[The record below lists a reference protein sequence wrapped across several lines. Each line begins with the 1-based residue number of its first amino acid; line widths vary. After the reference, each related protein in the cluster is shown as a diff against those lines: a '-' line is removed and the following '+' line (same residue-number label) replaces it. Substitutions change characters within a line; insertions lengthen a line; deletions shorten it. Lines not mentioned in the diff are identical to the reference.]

1 MDLFV
6 RLRLGVNARG
16 SGLRRPRIAD
26 FAMFGQ
32 RLVGDASV
40 WLVRSL
46 GLLRGLCRVGLWV
59 RLAALAAAFLGSGA
73 VALAAGSPSVGGD
86 TARAQ
91 RVVAEIQSINV
102 DLGRSAEAWDGA
114 RYRLGLVQA
123 RERATRVRLAVAER
137 SAREAELRLGRMLV
151 GLYKSDRLPLVVV
164 LFGATSLDDL
174 LTRFDDEQRVS
185 SADASVARQA
195 LAARAVVQRQSRTL
209 AREIVGQR
217 RLVAQFAAR
226 RSAIT
231 AKLAER
237 QRLLASIRNEIVLL
251 RVKQRARERQL
262 AREARL
268 RLAEQVAA
276 ERRAEAIAA
285 AQARLQRQLR
295 TRAAAAAD
303 ARADI
308 AAPPAAPAATTPTT
322 PPTST
327 ATTAP
332 PPTPTIAS
340 HDPRHA
346 ADPTPSPVPAPAPTT
361 IAGGNTQIVS
371 IALNYLG
378 IPYHWG
384 GASPQTG
391 FDCSG
396 LVMYVFAQVG
406 TALPHFAAAQYH
418 YGTPVPRDQ
427 LEPGDVVFFDAL
439 NHVGIYIGND
449 QFIHAPHT
457 GDVVRISN
465 LNETWYST
473 HYVGARRI
481 T

>member
-1 MDLFV
+1 
-6 RLRLGVNARG
+6 
-16 SGLRRPRIAD
+16 
-26 FAMFGQ
+26 MFGQ
-32 RLVGDASV
+32 RLVGGPSV

-46 GLLRGLCRVGLWV
+46 GSLRGLCRFGLWV
-59 RLAALAAAFLGSGA
+59 RLAALAAAFLGSGT
-73 VALAAGSPSVGGD
+73 VALAAGSPPVGGD

-102 DLGRSAEAWDGA
+102 DLSRSAEAWDGA
-114 RYRLGLVQA
+114 LYRLGLVQA
-123 RERATRVRLAVAER
+123 RERATRIRLAVAER
-137 SAREAELRLGRMLV
+137 SAREAERRLGRMLV
-151 GLYKSDRLPLVVV
+151 GLYKSDRLPLVAV

-174 LTRFDDEQRVS
+174 LTRLDDEQRVS

-195 LAARAVVQRQSRTL
+195 LAARAVFQRQSRTL
-209 AREIVGQR
+209 VREIVGQR

-237 QRLLASIRNEIVLL
+237 QRLLASIRNQIVLL
-251 RVKQRARERQL
+251 RAKQRARERQL

-268 RLAEQVAA
+268 RLAEQVTA
-276 ERRAEAIAA
+276 EHRAEAIAA
-285 AQARLQRQLR
+285 TQARLQRQAR
-295 TRAAAAAD
+295 ARAAAAAD

-308 AAPPAAPAATTPTT
+308 AAPPAAPETTTPTT

-332 PPTPTIAS
+332 PPTPTIAP
-340 HDPRHA
+340 HTPRHA
-346 ADPTPSPVPAPAPTT
+346 ADPTPPPTVTTPSPVPAPAPTT

-406 TALPHFAAAQYH
+406 IALPHFAAAQYH

-457 GDVVRISN
+457 GDVVRITT